1 MFLRS
6 SSQKL
11 RTQPEEKQDN
21 SDQTQLGLR
30 QLGPLLRQLGPPYDG
45 QLGPLFKDNSD
56 QYLVFNQTTF

>member
-21 SDQTQLGLR
+21 SDQR
-30 QLGPLLRQLGPPYDG
+30 QLGLRQLGPPYDG